1 MHQYINIRFA
11 CYKNNEAC
19 VVIMQVNVGY
29 FVAKNLNG
37 THDGVATSTPS
48 LSRLLPVR
56 CA

>member
-1 MHQYINIRFA
+1 MHQYINNRFA

-19 VVIMQVNVGY
+19 VIMQVNVGY
-29 FVAKNLNG
+29 SVAKNLNG
-37 THDGVATSTPS
+37 THNGVATSTPT